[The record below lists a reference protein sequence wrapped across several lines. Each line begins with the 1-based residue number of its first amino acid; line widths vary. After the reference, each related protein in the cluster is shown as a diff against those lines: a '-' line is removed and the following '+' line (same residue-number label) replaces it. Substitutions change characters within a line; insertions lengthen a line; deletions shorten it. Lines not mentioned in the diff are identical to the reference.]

1 MRQRFSTARFGI
13 PSVGTALAG
22 AIASLG
28 MAGMSAMAMQSIS
41 FQDLTNLSVCVG
53 QSVNCNRHYID
64 RDSTGLGPY
73 DEIQYQVSDR
83 PELAEDEIEIGFRS
97 IMDWAKEV
105 RIVHAT
111 GQQIVMME
119 AEDKDSRLRR
129 ATLKASDLEGA
140 KLVFVKGRMF
150 GVRRPMYEMPLTQDT
165 LEKLSGRRVTF
176 TWVRD

>member
-1 MRQRFSTARFGI
+1 MRQRFSVSRLGSA
-13 PSVGTALAG
+13 VGGSLVALG
-22 AIASLG
+22 V
-28 MAGMSAMAMQSIS
+28 AGMSAMAMQSIS

-53 QSVNCNRHYID
+53 QSVDCNRHYID
-64 RDSTGLGPY
+64 RDSTGLGLY
-73 DEIQYQVSDR
+73 DEIQYQVSNSS
-83 PELAEDEIEIGFRS
+83 ELADDEIEIGFRS

-105 RIVHAT
+105 RVVHSS

-119 AEDKDSRLRR
+119 AEDQDSRLRR
-129 ATLKASDLEGA
+129 ATLKTSDLEDA

-150 GVRRPMYEMPLTQDT
+150 GVRRVMYEMPLTQDT